1 MKALIRMYRCMS
13 RSGTSLST
21 HALKTHFH
29 IAWFAKSDSN
39 NCTVVCSTN
48 PICEAS
54 SSYHSFVDY
63 LVDVF
68 LLDSVIIILF
78 QIRIV

>member
-13 RSGTSLST
+13 RSGTSLS
-21 HALKTHFH
+21 FH
-29 IAWFAKSDSN
+29 IAWFASSDSN

-48 PICEAS
+48 PTCEAS

-78 QIRIV
+78 QIKIV